1 MYPCETMRQLLR
13 WSFLLALI
21 ATAPSLTQ
29 AQDEGISR
37 KKQEKTLAKKAKE
50 EKKAKVKQERAD
62 REHHLGIQDKETR
75 KRIKKHT
82 RRADKR
88 GSGQHRDGFFSRLFV
103 RKR

>member
-1 MYPCETMRQLLR
+1 MLRRLLR
-13 WSFLLALI
+13 WSFLA
-21 ATAPSLTQ
+21 AMMVSVPVVVQ

-37 KKQEKTLAKKAKE
+37 RKQEKNLAKKAKE

-75 KRIKKHT
+75 KRIKRHT

-103 RKR
+103 RRR